1 MKHFLKGVASVAI
14 TMIIS
19 ILIHIIFNTMGI
31 DLERYINNYAEIMLS
46 ASCATLIYHLWIRNE
61 KNKDGKE

>member
-19 ILIHIIFNTMGI
+19 ILIHIFFNVLGV
-31 DLERYINNYAEIMLS
+31 DLDRYINNYVEIMLS
-46 ASCATLIYHLWIRNE
+46 ASCATLIYHVWTRNE
-61 KNKDGKE
+61 KN